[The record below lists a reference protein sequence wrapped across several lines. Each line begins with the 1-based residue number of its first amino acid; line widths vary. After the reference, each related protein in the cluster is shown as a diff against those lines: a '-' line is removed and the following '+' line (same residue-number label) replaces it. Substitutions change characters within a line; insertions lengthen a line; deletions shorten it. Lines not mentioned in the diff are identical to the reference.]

1 MSAVVHA
8 RDMSVVRGAATILDD
23 ITVEIHAGQVVGV
36 IGRNGAGKSTLLS
49 AIAGL
54 VRPAG
59 GALDVLGLEPWR
71 QRDALTRR
79 VAVQAQSA
87 ALIPTLT
94 VAESLALFASIYER
108 HRAVAD
114 VARLAGLTDVLDR
127 RTAVLS
133 GGEARRLQ
141 LAIALLPLAD
151 LVLLDEPTAAVDPA
165 GRILVAAIVDRLSEE
180 GRTVVLATHEMSEAE
195 QWCDRVIVLD
205 SGRIIADGQP
215 AELIER
221 HRSVANVTFR
231 LDPGTDLALLHEVA
245 APGEARIVED
255 RLGFAVA
262 LSSGDTDATLR
273 RLTFTRGLRARNIR
287 IEHAG
292 LGEFFFGES
301 SEPSASHGE
310 SGHRQASYGDE

>member
-8 RDMSVVRGAATILDD
+8 RDMSIVCGAATVLDG
-23 ITVEIHAGQVVGV
+23 ITVDIHAGQVVGV

-59 GALDVLGLEPWR
+59 GTLDVLGLDPWR

-141 LAIALLPLAD
+141 LAIAMLPLAD

-165 GRILVAAIVDRLSEE
+165 GRILVAAIVERLSEE

-195 QWCDRVIVLD
+195 RWCDRVLVLD
-205 SGRIIADGQP
+205 NGRIIADGQP
-215 AELIER
+215 AELIEQ
-221 HRSVANVTFR
+221 HRSIANVTFR
-231 LDPGTDLALLHEVA
+231 LDPGADLALLEDVGV
-245 APGEARIVED
+245 PGEARIVED
-255 RLGFAVA
+255 RLGYTVA
-262 LSSGDTDATLR
+262 LSTGDTDATLR
-273 RLTFTRGLRARNIR
+273 RLTFTRGLHARNIR

-292 LGEFFFGES
+292 LGEFFSES
-301 SEPSASHGE
+301 SSNEATSTAE
-310 SGHRQASYGDE
+310 SGQ

>member
-8 RDMSVVRGAATILDD
+8 RDMSIVRGAATILVD
-23 ITVEIHAGQVVGV
+23 ITVDIYAGQVVGV

-54 VRPAG
+54 VRPTG
-59 GALDVLGLEPWR
+59 GTLDVLGLEPWR
-71 QRDALTRR
+71 QRDDLTRR

-94 VAESLALFASIYER
+94 VSESLVLFASIYER

-114 VARLAGLTDVLDR
+114 VARLAGLIDVLER
-127 RTAVLS
+127 RTALLS

-165 GRILVAAIVDRLSEE
+165 GRLLVAAIVERLSEE

-195 QWCDRVIVLD
+195 QWCDRVLVLD

-221 HRSVANVTFR
+221 HRSVADVTFR
-231 LDPGTDLALLHEVA
+231 LDPGTDLALLQDVA
-245 APGEARIVED
+245 TPGEARIVED
-255 RLGFAVA
+255 GLGFTIT
-262 LSSGDTDATLR
+262 LSTGDTDATLR

-292 LGEFFFGES
+292 LGEYFLDPGS
-301 SEPSASHGE
+301 DGSAL
-310 SGHRQASYGDE
+310 